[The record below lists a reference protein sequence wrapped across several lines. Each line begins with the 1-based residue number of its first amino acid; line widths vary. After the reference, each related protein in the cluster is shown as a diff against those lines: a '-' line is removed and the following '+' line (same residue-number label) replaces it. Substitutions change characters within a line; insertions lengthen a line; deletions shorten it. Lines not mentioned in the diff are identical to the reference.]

1 MQFEMLPAA
10 STSNLGIYGSGQAF
24 EALLLRMRAHPLPE
38 AREYADQMLVELRKV
53 IPSFLRRVDV
63 PERGG
68 AWSAYLSDINSQT
81 VNSSTAFRFRTGR

>member
-1 MQFEMLPAA
+1 MLPAA

-63 PERGG
+63 PNGG

-81 VNSSTAFRFRTGR
+81 EELVDSIWFRTG